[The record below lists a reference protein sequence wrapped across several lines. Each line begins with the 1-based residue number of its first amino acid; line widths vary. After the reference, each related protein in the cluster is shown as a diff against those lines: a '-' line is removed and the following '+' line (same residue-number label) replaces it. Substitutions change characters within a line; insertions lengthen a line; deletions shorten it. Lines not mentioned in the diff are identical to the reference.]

1 MVQKHQ
7 QRKEQIMRRIT
18 TGIVGGPILGQLS
31 AFQNNV
37 SGVVTNQ
44 DITLSPSGTGIVK
57 VNSHL
62 QLQAQ
67 SDLRLGDAD
76 STHYVGLQAESSIA
90 TSVTYT
96 FPATGQSSG
105 YVLQTNGSGV
115 LSWTSPALD
124 ITDQVAATATYYPAI
139 LTATSGE
146 TTTLNTSSSKL
157 TFQPSTGNLGVGGQ
171 VGGASASFSGNMSAG
186 SITET
191 SSIALKENITPIEDA
206 LEAIIK
212 LTGKV
217 YDRKDGSSYNEV
229 GLIAEEV
236 NEVIPNVVKKDATG
250 NTESIYYS
258 RLSAYLIEAVKALK
272 TEVDSLKGK

>member
-1 MVQKHQ
+1 
-7 QRKEQIMRRIT
+7 MRRIT

-37 SGVVTNQ
+37 SGVVANQ
-44 DITLSPSGTGIVK
+44 DITLSPSGSGIVK

-62 QLQAQ
+62 QLQGQ

-76 STHYVGLQAESSIA
+76 STHYVGFQAESTIA
-90 TSVTYT
+90 ASVTYT
-96 FPATGQSSG
+96 MPATGQSNG
-105 YVLQTNGSGV
+105 YILQTDGSGV

-157 TFQPSTGNLGVGGQ
+157 TFQPSTGNFGVGGQ
-171 VGGASASFSGNMSAG
+171 VSGASASFTNNMSAG

-191 SSIALKENITPIEDA
+191 SSIVLKENITPIEDA
-206 LEAIIK
+206 LDAILK

-236 NEVIPNVVKKDATG
+236 NKVIPNVVKKDATG

-272 TEVDSLKGK
+272 TEIDSLKGK

>member
-1 MVQKHQ
+1 
-7 QRKEQIMRRIT
+7 MRRIT

-62 QLQAQ
+62 QLQGQ

-76 STHYVGLQAESSIA
+76 STHYVGFQAESSIA
-90 TSVTYT
+90 TSVVYT
-96 FPATGQSSG
+96 MPATGQSNG
-105 YVLQTNGSGV
+105 YVLQTDGSGV

-124 ITDQVAATATYYPAI
+124 ITNQLATTSIYYPAI
-139 LTATSGE
+139 LSATSGE
-146 TTTLNTSSSKL
+146 TTSLSTSSTKL
-157 TFQPSTGNLGVGGQ
+157 TFQPSSGNLSVGGQ
-171 VGGASASFSGNMSAG
+171 VGGATASFTGNMSAG

-191 SSIALKENITPIEDA
+191 SSIVLKENITPIQDA
-206 LEAIIK
+206 LDAILK

-258 RLSAYLIEAVKALK
+258 RLSAYLIEAIKSLNTEIDKLK
-272 TEVDSLKGK
+272 SK